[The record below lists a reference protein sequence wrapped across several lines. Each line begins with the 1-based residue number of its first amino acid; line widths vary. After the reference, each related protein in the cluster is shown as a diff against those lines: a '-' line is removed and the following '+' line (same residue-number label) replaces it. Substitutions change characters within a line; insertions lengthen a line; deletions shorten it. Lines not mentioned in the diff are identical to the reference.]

1 MTFAKALTLTEAA
14 ELKGL
19 AEQQF
24 AVSLHFH
31 DACGGQYF
39 SFDEVPSDEVL
50 KHAENFFRNMNYKI
64 QISDDKLS
72 FYIKEKINA

>member
-1 MTFAKALTLTEAA
+1 MMPAA
-14 ELKGL
+14 
-19 AEQQF
+19 
-24 AVSLHFH
+24 
-31 DACGGQYF
+31 DNIF

>member
-31 DACGGQYF
+31 DACGGQSLF
-39 SFDEVPSDEVL
+39 AGQAGGISFAGSGFRLFCPKELPRY
-50 KHAENFFRNMNYKI
+50 FFRRR
-64 QISDDKLS
+64 
-72 FYIKEKINA
+72 YIVSHRKRRI